1 MTLSADFFAT
11 ARHGDKTHPT
21 IYLCPRVGESQFV
34 ACVADRCPYD
44 LSECWC
50 GDRGLGRDRQLTP
63 FLSGCLLPITDRA
76 PASGSF
82 GNCRERSL
90 SVEVQ
95 QAAEQA
101 ALHESVRPKARPR
114 LCSARHSD
122 TTIHSS
128 EKPRPRHAHH
138 SRVKVQAGVRFEFR
152 SSEEEYE
159 TSFTSQSVQPKSG
172 AGTDRQPASD
182 TVNTGLL

>member
-1 MTLSADFFAT
+1 VRFQSFQRSA
-11 ARHGDKTHPT
+11 
-21 IYLCPRVGESQFV
+21 PRG
-34 ACVADRCPYD
+34 
-44 LSECWC
+44 
-50 GDRGLGRDRQLTP
+50 RGLSQGPRLAGGADGATTKRPPEVSLIDRTP
-63 FLSGCLLPITDRA
+63 AC
-76 PASGSF
+76 GSF

-159 TSFTSQSVQPKSG
+159 TRFTSQSVQPKPG